1 MTFAIKTGDG
11 RFNPLM
17 DITVNGFR
25 FIPADW
31 HDRRVTEL
39 LEANNRY
46 LERARAAERVNQIPA
61 ADAANAGGG
70 HEVTTPHTIAGK
82 GAGQPDGAAQ
92 RPSEGENEA

>member
-1 MTFAIKTGDG
+1 MPNPFAIKTSDPF
-11 RFNPLM
+11 FNPRM

-46 LERARAAERVNQIPA
+46 LERARVAERGLKA
-61 ADAANAGGG
+61 
-70 HEVTTPHTIAGK
+70 
-82 GAGQPDGAAQ
+82 
-92 RPSEGENEA
+92 